1 MYYFGP
7 VEKRSGN
14 WGWFKS
20 FGSSTPSFVAYGYI
34 TTKSEAVKRREE
46 DIKYL
51 EEKGQSVEEY
61 S

>member
-20 FGSSTPSFVAYGYI
+20 IGSSTPSFVAYGYI
-34 TTKSEAVKRREE
+34 TTKSEAITRRKE
-46 DIKYL
+46 DIKTL
-51 EEKGQSVEEY
+51 EEKGCHVEEY

>member
-20 FGSSTPSFVAYGYI
+20 FGPSTPSFVAYGYI
-34 TTKSEAVKRREE
+34 TTKAEAIKRRKE
-46 DIKYL
+46 DIKEI
-51 EEKGQSVEEY
+51 EEKGGHVEEY